1 MKEEAG
7 SYYQKV
13 NSWVTVGSND
23 GSGLFTMRLN
33 REGRQGWIQ
42 RMVIGTGVNR

>member
-23 GSGLFTMRLN
+23 GSGLFTTA
-33 REGRQGWIQ
+33 EQG
-42 RMVIGTGVNR
+42 GAAGVDSKNGYWRGS